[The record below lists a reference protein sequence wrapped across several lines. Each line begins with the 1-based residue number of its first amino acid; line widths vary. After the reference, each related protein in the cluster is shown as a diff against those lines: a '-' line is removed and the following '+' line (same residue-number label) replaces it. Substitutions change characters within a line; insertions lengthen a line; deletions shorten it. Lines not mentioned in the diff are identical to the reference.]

1 MLNRIIIESHETEIC
16 AEFSVQLSLTTF
28 GQQGK
33 ALIQA
38 TCGQFH
44 RRTERSATIP

>member
-38 TCGQFH
+38 MCGRFH
-44 RRTERSATIP
+44 RRTERPTTIR